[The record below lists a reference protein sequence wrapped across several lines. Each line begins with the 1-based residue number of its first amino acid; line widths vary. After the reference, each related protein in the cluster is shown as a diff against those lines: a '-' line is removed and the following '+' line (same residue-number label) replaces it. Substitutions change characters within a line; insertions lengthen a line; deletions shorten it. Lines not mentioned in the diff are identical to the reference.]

1 MEKEITKGYK
11 FRIYPN
17 ENQKKFI
24 DNILNSYR
32 FFYNKSLEKMIEY
45 KSTNV
50 TPSKNKLFNEL
61 KNIKVSYKFDLNLKN
76 TIINEAIYQS
86 FKYFNNINRED
97 KKIKFKSKFN
107 KTSISLFSKQI
118 NLKLDFKNKVISLFN
133 HTKIKAKGMSENI
146 IPKTRVY
153 LSKTLDDKY
162 FISYNSKTTYKIL
175 SPPKRKNRI
184 GIDLG
189 LKTLITTSEGKTIL
203 NEKIFGRM
211 QSRISS
217 LQRKLSKEEK
227 GSRNYVKTKIALQ
240 RAYDKV
246 SNIRNDYLNKISYK
260 IIKNYTFIGIENL
273 DIKMMEKDKFF
284 SKSLTDACFGILIKN
299 LEYKASWNNRM
310 LIKVDRYFPSSQ
322 LCSHCGFKNKE
333 VKDLSIRE
341 WTCTKCHTHHN
352 RDVNAAKNILKEAY
366 RIGLV
371 NLGINEI
378 KIKKIIQNLFPY

>member
-32 FFYNKSLEKMIEY
+32 FFYNKSLEEMIEY

-50 TPSKNKLFNEL
+50 TPSKNQLFNKL
-61 KNIKVSYKFDLNLKN
+61 KNIKVSYKFDLNLQN
-76 TIINEAIYQS
+76 TIINEAIFQS
-86 FKYFNNINRED
+86 FKYFNNKNRED
-97 KKIKFKSKFN
+97 KKVKFKSKFN
-107 KTSISLFSKQI
+107 KTTISLFSKQI

-133 HTKIKAKGMSENI
+133 QTKIKAKGMSENI

-175 SPPKRKNRI
+175 SPPKRKKRI

-273 DIKMMEKDKFF
+273 DIKMMEKEKLF

-378 KIKKIIQNLFPY
+378 KIKKIIQNLFSY